1 MTQNVLISWAW
12 HLVYIVA
19 GMLLPPMINRQ
30 LHQETLGIWYFA
42 WGLVNYFG
50 LLSLGVMGTVSRY
63 VARYRAVR
71 DAQNMNNTVRT
82 GLLIYLCTGAAVL
95 GLTILAVALLPS
107 VFGSRL
113 AGHVLQAQW
122 VVLLLGLSLVVE
134 FVFGVFQSIL
144 TGCYRFGT
152 QHAITSGVY
161 ILAAGGMIV
170 SLLAG
175 AGLQTMAGI
184 AVMEKLIAG
193 ILRMAASYRFC
204 DGLRISTGTVSLR
217 FTGELLRFGFKSIL
231 ASVSRILTY
240 QTPAIL
246 IMTCLGPG
254 PLALYGPAAALVR
267 HVDML
272 VSKFANVFTP
282 TASALDAQGGKESLR
297 ELFVKGTQY
306 GLYTSLP
313 MVAVLVFLGGTILPL
328 WMREETYRQGATVL
342 TILATREG
350 TSVTVIDN
358 KRDAFQAGRTWGQR
372 LFFNQKG
379 QRASLTGE
387 RLSDYESR
395 RYIRPS
401 DGRAPVADS
410 QEALNMVL
418 LIQVPLKQ
426 KKPMRFHQYAPLAFE
441 SAGPKTTAL
450 RRSDVEA
457 AVIGHG
463 RVEGPFTEIDNLDI
477 ERDPRF
483 PIRVTVQFYKATS
496 NGAVAAADMAQIAR
510 QIKRVYDDAD
520 YVGSLVTA
528 PDIGRPTEHDGPKT
542 QPRGWWHSFWHR
554 NRKNT
559 GQSRGDALRMLREL
573 RGRTWG
579 QELARALKRI
589 EK

>member
-1 MTQNVLISWAW
+1 MKTYRAEDDDLGRAGIECSPSGLPRADAEGVSTCSISQADVTGRGRMTQNVLISWAW

-217 FTGELLRFGFKSIL
+217 FAGELLRFGFKSIL

-240 QTPAIL
+240 QTPAIR

-342 TILATREG
+342 TILAIG
-350 TSVTVIDN
+350 HV
-358 KRDAFQAGRTWGQR
+358 A
-372 LFFNQKG
+372 LFS
-379 QRASLTGE
+379 QRATWQILTGLGHHGLPGVSAL
-387 RLSDYESR
+387 LSAVCS
-395 RYIRPS
+395 I
-401 DGRAPVADS
+401 
-410 QEALNMVL
+410 
-418 LIQVPLKQ
+418 
-426 KKPMRFHQYAPLAFE
+426 PLAFLTLGVLDWGLVGAGLSLALPLTVVNSVVVPVYACRVLRIRWYTYIMQ
-441 SAGPKTTAL
+441 SASGPVLAMLPFVLCLLVIHFAL
-450 RRSDVEA
+450 PGKPVLAMLCGVCVGGAILAPIYWYRVIPFRLRLKASRLLRQ
-457 AVIGHG
+457 AV
-463 RVEGPFTEIDNLDI
+463 
-477 ERDPRF
+477 
-483 PIRVTVQFYKATS
+483 
-496 NGAVAAADMAQIAR
+496 GAQC
-510 QIKRVYDDAD
+510 
-520 YVGSLVTA
+520 
-528 PDIGRPTEHDGPKT
+528 
-542 QPRGWWHSFWHR
+542 
-554 NRKNT
+554 
-559 GQSRGDALRMLREL
+559 
-573 RGRTWG
+573 
-579 QELARALKRI
+579 
-589 EK
+589 